1 MAKVRQIFSEIVYLL
16 YNSCMVRLFDGKNV
30 TKVSH
35 LIFRVLK
42 IQELFTRIIEVN
54 NPDKMPCI
62 YAMWHAHQFCV
73 RGIRHR
79 SKLHVLVSRSR
90 DGEIIA
96 DVVERWGFKTVR
108 GSKGKKGAVEATMQ
122 MISILKSGENCAMM
136 VDGPKG
142 PARVVKDGVIKIAK
156 MAGVP
161 IVPVY
166 WYSKNFTFAK
176 FPSWDEMRSPIFA
189 TNLINLYGEPIY
201 VPQDGDENTE
211 EEARQ
216 KLQQSLEQLEKDAP
230 KAFDEVYQFGLWKK

>member
-1 MAKVRQIFSEIVYLL
+1 
-16 YNSCMVRLFDGKNV
+16 MVRLFDGKNI
-30 TKVSH
+30 TKLSH
-35 LIFRVLK
+35 LVFRVLK

-62 YAMWHAHQFCV
+62 YVMWHAHQFCIH
-73 RGIRHR
+73 GIRHR
-79 SKLHVLVSRSR
+79 SKLHVLISRSR

-142 PARVVKDGVIKIAK
+142 PAKVVKDGVIKIAK

-201 VPQDGDENTE
+201 VPQDGDDKAE

>member
-1 MAKVRQIFSEIVYLL
+1 
-16 YNSCMVRLFDGKNV
+16 MVRLLKGENIN
-30 TKVSH
+30 KVSH
-35 LIFRVLK
+35 LVFRVLK
-42 IQELFTRIIEVN
+42 LQELFTRIIEVS
-54 NPDKMPCI
+54 NPDKTPCI
-62 YAMWHAHQFCV
+62 YAMWHAHQFCIH
-73 RGIRHR
+73 GIHDRE
-79 SKLHVLVSRSR
+79 KLHVLVSRSR

-189 TNLINLYGEPIY
+189 TNLINLYGEPVY
-201 VPQDGDENTE
+201 VPQDGDE
-211 EEARQ
+211 EEARL
-216 KLQQSLEQLEKDAP
+216 KLQNSLEELERKAP
-230 KAFDEVYQFGLWKK
+230 EAFDEVYKFGVWKKRK

>member
-1 MAKVRQIFSEIVYLL
+1 
-16 YNSCMVRLFDGKNV
+16 MVRLLGKENTKNV
-30 TKVSH
+30 SN

-42 IQELFTRIIEVN
+42 LQELFTQIVEVN

-73 RGIRHR
+73 HGIRNR

-96 DVVERWGFKTVR
+96 DVVEKWGFKTVR
-108 GSKGKKGAVEATMQ
+108 GSKGKKGAVEASMQ
-122 MISILKSGENCAMM
+122 MISILKNGENCAMM

-142 PARVVKDGVIKIAK
+142 PVKVVKDGVVKIAK
-156 MAGVP
+156 MAKVP

-176 FPSWDEMRSPIFA
+176 FPSWDELRMPIFK
-189 TNLINLYGEPIY
+189 TNLINIYGEPIY
-201 VPQDGDENTE
+201 VGENDNE
-211 EEARQ
+211 EEVREKVQ
-216 KLQQSLEQLEKDAP
+216 ESLENLEKNAP
-230 KAFDEVYQFGLWKK
+230 KAFDEVYQFGLWKRRK

>member
-1 MAKVRQIFSEIVYLL
+1 
-16 YNSCMVRLFDGKNV
+16 MVRLLDGKNIN
-30 TKVSH
+30 KVSH
-35 LIFRVLK
+35 LVYRVLK
-42 IQELFTRIIEVN
+42 FQELFTRIIEVN
-54 NPDKMPCI
+54 NPDKIPCI
-62 YAMWHAHQFCV
+62 YAMWHAHQFCIH
-73 RGIRHR
+73 GIRNR
-79 SKLHVLVSRSR
+79 EKPHVLISRSR

-96 DVVERWGFKTVR
+96 DVVERWGFQTVR

-166 WYSKNFTFAK
+166 WYSSNFTFAK

-189 TNLINLYGEPIY
+189 TNLINLYGEPVY
-201 VPQDGDENTE
+201 VPQDCDE
-211 EEARQ
+211 EEARL
-216 KLQQSLEQLEKDAP
+216 KLQAGLEELEKKAP
-230 KAFDEVYQFGLWKK
+230 KAFDEVYKFGIWKRRK

>member
-1 MAKVRQIFSEIVYLL
+1 
-16 YNSCMVRLFDGKNV
+16 MVRILDGKNID
-30 TKVSH
+30 KVSH
-35 LIFRVLK
+35 LVFRVLK
-42 IQELFTRIIEVN
+42 FQELFTRIIEVN
-54 NPDKMPCI
+54 NYDKMPCI
-62 YAMWHAHQFCV
+62 YAMWHAHQFCIH
-73 RGIRHR
+73 GIRHR

-122 MISILKSGENCAMM
+122 MISILKNGENCAMM

-166 WYSKNFTFAK
+166 WYSKNPTFAK
-176 FPSWDEMRSPIFA
+176 FPSWDEMRCPIFS

-201 VPQDGDENTE
+201 VPQDGDEQAE
-211 EEARQ
+211 ENARIQ
-216 KLQQSLEQLEKDAP
+216 LQNSLENLEKEAS
-230 KAFDEVYQFGLWKK
+230 KAFDEVYKLGIWKRKQN

>member
-1 MAKVRQIFSEIVYLL
+1 
-16 YNSCMVRLFDGKNV
+16 MVRLSDKSNV
-30 TKVSH
+30 VKTSH
-35 LIFRVLK
+35 LVFRVLK
-42 IQELFTRIIEVN
+42 FQELFTKIVEVN

-62 YAMWHAHQFCV
+62 YAMWHAHQFCIH
-73 RGIRHR
+73 GIRHR

-122 MISILKSGENCAMM
+122 MISILKNGENCAMM

-166 WYSKNFTFAK
+166 WYSKNPTFAK
-176 FPSWDEMRSPIFA
+176 FPSWDEMRCPIFS

-201 VPQDGDENTE
+201 VPQDGDEQAE
-211 EEARQ
+211 ENARIQ
-216 KLQQSLEQLEKDAP
+216 LQNSLENLEKEAS
-230 KAFDEVYQFGLWKK
+230 KAFDEVYKFGIWKRKQN

>member
-1 MAKVRQIFSEIVYLL
+1 
-16 YNSCMVRLFDGKNV
+16 MVRILDGKNID
-30 TKVSH
+30 KVSH
-35 LIFRVLK
+35 LVFRVLK
-42 IQELFTRIIEVN
+42 FQELFTRIIEVN
-54 NPDKMPCI
+54 NPDKMPCL
-62 YAMWHAHQFCV
+62 YAMWHAHQFCIH
-73 RGIRHR
+73 GIRHR

-122 MISILKSGENCAMM
+122 MISILKNGENCAMM

-166 WYSKNFTFAK
+166 WYSKNPTFAK
-176 FPSWDEMRSPIFA
+176 FPSWDKMRCPIFS

-201 VPQDGDENTE
+201 VPQDGDEQE
-211 EEARQ
+211 EENARIQ
-216 KLQQSLEQLEKDAP
+216 LQNSLETLEKEAS
-230 KAFDEVYQFGLWKK
+230 KAFDEVYKFGIWKRKQN

>member
-1 MAKVRQIFSEIVYLL
+1 
-16 YNSCMVRLFDGKNV
+16 MVRLLDGKNIN
-30 TKVSH
+30 KVSH
-35 LIFRVLK
+35 LVFRVLK
-42 IQELFTRIIEVN
+42 FQELFTRIIEVN

-62 YAMWHAHQFCV
+62 YAMWHAHQFCIH
-73 RGIRHR
+73 GIRSR
-79 SKLHVLVSRSR
+79 EKLHVLISRSR

-96 DVVERWGFKTVR
+96 DVVERWGFQTVR

-166 WYSKNFTFAK
+166 WYSSNFTFAK

-189 TNLINLYGEPIY
+189 TNLINLYGEPVY
-201 VPQDGDENTE
+201 VPQDCDE
-211 EEARQ
+211 EEARL
-216 KLQQSLEQLEKDAP
+216 KLQAGLEELEKKAP
-230 KAFDEVYQFGLWKK
+230 KAFDEVYKFGIWKRRK

>member
-1 MAKVRQIFSEIVYLL
+1 
-16 YNSCMVRLFDGKNV
+16 MVRILDGKNID
-30 TKVSH
+30 KVSH
-35 LIFRVLK
+35 LVFRVLK
-42 IQELFTRIIEVN
+42 FQELFTRIIEVN

-62 YAMWHAHQFCV
+62 YAMWHAHQFCIH
-73 RGIRHR
+73 GIRHR

-122 MISILKSGENCAMM
+122 MISILKNGENCAMM

-166 WYSKNFTFAK
+166 WYSKNPTFAK
-176 FPSWDEMRSPIFA
+176 FPSWDEMRCPIFS

-201 VPQDGDENTE
+201 VPQDGDEQAE
-211 EEARQ
+211 ENARIQ
-216 KLQQSLEQLEKDAP
+216 LQNSLENLEKEAS
-230 KAFDEVYQFGLWKK
+230 KAFDEVYKLGIWKRKQN

>member
-73 RGIRHR
+73 HGIRHR

-201 VPQDGDENTE
+201 VPQDGDKAAE

>member
-1 MAKVRQIFSEIVYLL
+1 
-16 YNSCMVRLFDGKNV
+16 MVRILDGKN
-30 TKVSH
+30 TNKVSH
-35 LIFRVLK
+35 LVFRVLK
-42 IQELFTRIIEVN
+42 FQELFTRILEVN

-62 YAMWHAHQFCV
+62 YAMWHAHQFCIH
-73 RGIRHR
+73 GIRHR

-122 MISILKSGENCAMM
+122 MISILKNGENCAMM

-166 WYSKNFTFAK
+166 WYSKNPTFAK
-176 FPSWDEMRSPIFA
+176 FPSWDEMRCPIFS

-201 VPQDGDENTE
+201 VPQDGDALAE
-211 EEARQ
+211 EQARLELQ
-216 KLQQSLEQLEKDAP
+216 KSLENLEKEAP
-230 KAFDEVYQFGLWKK
+230 KAFDEVYKFGIWKRKQN

>member
-1 MAKVRQIFSEIVYLL
+1 
-16 YNSCMVRLFDGKNV
+16 MVRLLDGKNIN
-30 TKVSH
+30 KVSH
-35 LIFRVLK
+35 LVYRVLK
-42 IQELFTRIIEVN
+42 FQQLFTMIIEVN
-54 NPDKMPCI
+54 NPDKIPCI
-62 YAMWHAHQFCV
+62 YAMWHAHQFCIH
-73 RGIRHR
+73 GIRNR
-79 SKLHVLVSRSR
+79 EKLHVLISRSR

-96 DVVERWGFKTVR
+96 DVVERWGFQTVR

-166 WYSKNFTFAK
+166 WYSSNFTFAK

-189 TNLINLYGEPIY
+189 TNLINLYGEPVY
-201 VPQDGDENTE
+201 VPQDCDE
-211 EEARQ
+211 EEARL
-216 KLQQSLEQLEKDAP
+216 KLQAGLEELEKKAP
-230 KAFDEVYQFGLWKK
+230 KAFDEVYKFGIWKRRK

>member
-1 MAKVRQIFSEIVYLL
+1 
-16 YNSCMVRLFDGKNV
+16 MVRLLKGKSIN
-30 TKVSH
+30 KVSH
-35 LIFRVLK
+35 LVFRVLK
-42 IQELFTRIIEVN
+42 IQELFTMIIEVN

-62 YAMWHAHQFCV
+62 YAMWHAHQFCIH
-73 RGIRHR
+73 GINNRE
-79 SKLHVLVSRSR
+79 KLHVLVSRSR

-142 PARVVKDGVIKIAK
+142 PAKVVKDGVIKIAK

-176 FPSWDEMRSPIFA
+176 FPSWDEMRCPILG
-189 TNLINLYGEPIY
+189 TNLINLYGEPVY
-201 VPQDGDENTE
+201 VPQDGDE
-211 EEARQ
+211 EEARL
-216 KLQQSLEQLEKDAP
+216 KLQQSLEELEKKAP
-230 KAFDEVYQFGLWKK
+230 EAFDEVYKFGVWKRQK